1 VTAVTGRH
9 GNRFYIFPKTCAAQQ
24 RSPAQQQSKE
34 RTMKPKRLD
43 DHRTWDPGLIAGATA
58 ATLVMLMTASILAL
72 SVVVATG
79 LVLSA

>member
-1 VTAVTGRH
+1 
-9 GNRFYIFPKTCAAQQ
+9 
-24 RSPAQQQSKE
+24 
-34 RTMKPKRLD
+34 MKPKRLD